1 VTAQLSAGDDDACH
15 QLQQVITIDLGGR
28 STEVAMGCAGRV
40 PQHQMSLPLG
50 CLRASQLLQECL
62 DHSSR
67 PQSGGA
73 GALDALDGGAHA
85 SAAHQALQEC
95 TQQLASS
102 DAAQQLADI
111 LAVMKAEGR
120 DDGSSAGDTWGQASS
135 AGAPLVVA
143 TGGTITTVS
152 ALLQRLPA
160 YDGSKVQWSTV
171 SREQLLGLA
180 AEMCTG
186 ERQERCAAAC
196 SAWEVMMA
204 PACSCGCCHAPAIPW
219 QPVGLLPS
227 HKQGMPAQLVI
238 CQLHHASP
246 TACLLPALQGYSML
260 RLADSQQGSI
270 AGRRVLRDARHHAAA
285 AGAAAAGVR
294 G

>member
-1 VTAQLSAGDDDACH
+1 MSSSGDACH

-28 STEVAMGCAGRV
+28 STEVAMGTAGRA

-62 DHSSR
+62 HHTSS
-67 PQSGGA
+67 PQSSGA
-73 GALDALDGGAHA
+73 DALDALDGAADA
-85 SAAHQALQEC
+85 STAHQALQDC

-102 DAAQQLADI
+102 DAAHQLAGI
-111 LAVMKAEGR
+111 LAVMKAKGR
-120 DDGSSAGDTWGQASS
+120 DDGSSAGDALGQASS

-160 YDGSKVQWSTV
+160 YDGSKVHWSTV

-186 ERQERCAAAC
+186 EGQERCAAAC
-196 SAWEVMMA
+196 SACCDDAPCLFLRLLSCTHRAVMHA
-204 PACSCGCCHAPAIPW
+204 GCHAQGTVIPAAVLCCATRTCNTMATRW
-219 QPVGLLPS
+219 LAAQPQARPD
-227 HKQGMPAQLVI
+227 
-238 CQLHHASP
+238 SP
-246 TACLLPALQGYSML
+246 
-260 RLADSQQGSI
+260 
-270 AGRRVLRDARHHAAA
+270 ARHFISFTMP
-285 AGAAAAGVR
+285 R
-294 G
+294 Q